1 MVVIVVL
8 GVALWLAVPMAL
20 SRAMARL
27 GYDGCSYWVAGVLFG
42 HLAVVFAA
50 MEVLF
55 DVAEPARILEEGR
68 AGQGELS
75 VLVVVGGEPTTSP
88 PTLAGLGPRLRRLGL
103 AQVLPKGGPRADE
116 RRAGQNL
123 REVATGF
130 DHPQLALLFGCPD
143 VVVAEHAAA
152 GGYDVV
158 VTPRPDPILSA
169 RLTEAGR
176 IHYCGE
182 EMRLCSS
189 GRFPLSCWPG
199 GTEALAPSPA
209 ARVRPA
215 RTA

>member
-8 GVALWLAVPMAL
+8 GVALWLAIPIVL
-20 SRAMARL
+20 SRAMARF
-27 GYDGCSYWVAGVLFG
+27 GYDGCSYLVVGALFG
-42 HLAVVFAA
+42 PFAAVFAA

-55 DVAEPARILEEGR
+55 DVPEPARILEEGR
-68 AGQGELS
+68 ISHGELYL
-75 VLVVVGGEPTTSP
+75 LVVVGGEPTTSL
-88 PTLAGLGPRLRRLGL
+88 PTLAGLGARLRRVGL

-123 REVATGF
+123 RQVTTGF
-130 DHPQLALLFGCPD
+130 DHPQLALLFGRPD

-152 GGYDVV
+152 GRYNVV
-158 VTPRPDPILSA
+158 VTARPDPILSA

-176 IHYCGE
+176 IHGRGE

-199 GTEALAPSPA
+199 GTEALAPSSA
-209 ARVRPA
+209 ARIRPA